1 MKRQRLIGL
10 CLGLT
15 WSAIATA
22 TQADSPRTLSTQEQV
37 ADIAAR
43 LEGVM
48 TTSAQATKNP
58 KAPHVQMTTCRI
70 QVVDAP
76 SDKTN
81 STIFLYQE
89 QALAQKLTQPYRQR
103 FLQVAPAPDRQQ
115 IESRSFKPE
124 QPSDWVGLCN
134 KPLSERRLTL
144 KQLGTPI
151 CSVFLQPSQQD
162 YIGSTPDQGCPTN
175 VRGAVKITNQI
186 MLYPDGMD
194 TWDRGFDASGKQ
206 VWGAEGESYQ
216 YRKPKGS

>member
-10 CLGLT
+10 CLGLG
-15 WSAIATA
+15 WSAIATT
-22 TQADSPRTLSTQEQV
+22 TQADSPRPLSTQEQV
-37 ADIAAR
+37 ADIATR

-70 QVVDAP
+70 QVLDAP
-76 SDKTN
+76 SDQTN

-89 QALAQKLTQPYRQR
+89 QALAKKLTQPYRQR
-103 FLQVAPAPDRQQ
+103 FLQVVPTSDRQQ

-124 QPSDWVGLCN
+124 QPSAWIGLCN
-134 KPLSERRLTL
+134 KPLGDRRLQL
-144 KQLGTPI
+144 KDLGTPI
-151 CSVFLQPSQQD
+151 CSVFLQRFKND
-162 YIGSTPDQGCPTN
+162 YIGNTPAQGCPTN
-175 VRGAVKITNQI
+175 ARGAVRITNRI

-194 TWDRGFDASGKQ
+194 TWDRGFDAAGQQ

-216 YRKPKGS
+216 YRKPKRS